1 MVPAVARSGEIII
14 PGGDFRIESGDYVYL
29 LGEPRHLDR
38 FFGQGTRL
46 SLKMKNLVVFGA
58 TALTRRVLKEIGV
71 PGPEMLSSSLHE
83 RQKNPDR
90 SALSLLGNPIIKVI
104 GANKEQ
110 AKITA
115 MEFPDIEVVLSDFT
129 DEILIDEQGIS
140 NADIALCLTS
150 HQNDNLILSLLAKS
164 VGAKQALAVVHNDLY
179 MRLQGDLNIDAIV
192 NQKSVVAGAIL
203 DIIRKAHIRRLHSFN
218 EGAFELV
225 ELTIGSGFKRKGS
238 TIIDLGLPRGILVA
252 FVIHEGLT
260 AIPTGET
267 AIYEND
273 QVGIVLP
280 KEQMSR
286 LESLFG
292 A

>member
-1 MVPAVARSGEIII
+1 
-14 PGGDFRIESGDYVYL
+14 
-29 LGEPRHLDR
+29 
-38 FFGQGTRL
+38 
-46 SLKMKNLVVFGA
+46 
-58 TALTRRVLKEIGV
+58 
-71 PGPEMLSSSLHE
+71 
-83 RQKNPDR
+83 
-90 SALSLLGNPIIKVI
+90 
-104 GANKEQ
+104 
-110 AKITA
+110 

-150 HQNDNLILSLLAKS
+150 QQNDNLILSLLAKS
-164 VGAKQALAVVHNDLY
+164 VGAKRVLAVVHNDLY

-225 ELTIGSGFKRKGS
+225 ELTIGPGFKRKGS

-280 KEQMSR
+280 KEQISR